1 MKLRRPTAI
10 LAMVGLLIGAGGGCL
25 SLSMLNRENGDTQQ
39 RLDALEKRVS
49 ALETGEV
56 YRPSQATVGPGSS
69 QQYPQATPV
78 R

>member
-10 LAMVGLLIGAGGGCL
+10 LAMVGLLLGSGGGCL

-39 RLDALEKRVS
+39 RLDTLEKRVS
-49 ALETGEV
+49 ALESGEV
-56 YRPSQATVGPGSS
+56 YRPTQSAVGPSNS
-69 QQYPQATPV
+69 QPQATPV